1 MKKRT
6 LLLGIVTSTVIFLS
20 SCGGGSDEKNEGT
33 DTPPADTVNTEASAG
48 TSVDAYTQLTGQ
60 AALTAYES
68 LVRQY
73 GDLVKSGSTAAAETL
88 KKQLDELGP
97 IYQNTLSENEK
108 KALSSLTNLSIQIA
122 AGELENMDQALEEYG
137 KAIDNLDKLSG
148 GELNNTINQ
157 ASEEF
162 NKSLDA
168 SGTKE
173 ELNKATKDAGNQI
186 NDAMKGL
193 DVELP

>member
-6 LLLGIVTSTVIFLS
+6 LLLVIATSTVIFLS
-20 SCGGGSDEKNEGT
+20 SCGSGTDEKNEGT
-33 DTPPADTVNTEASAG
+33 DAQPADTVKTEAGSGA
-48 TSVDAYTQLTGQ
+48 SVDAYKQLTGQ

-97 IYQNTLSENEK
+97 IYENALSEDEK
-108 KALSSLTNLSIQIA
+108 KALVSLTNLSVQIA
-122 AGELENMDQALEEYG
+122 AGELTNLDQAFQEYE
-137 KAIDNLDKLSG
+137 KTIENLDKLSG
-148 GELNNTINQ
+148 GELNKTMNQ
-157 ASEEF
+157 ASEEI
-162 NKSLDA
+162 NKALES
-168 SGTKE
+168 SGSKE

-193 DVELP
+193 DIELP